1 MMSAGMDGG
10 FRTTQ
15 PAEAAEQLMM
25 NDDLTTLA
33 ERAVGEERAQPE
45 LIDDGHDWPTAEEIG
60 SSEHAA
66 RVAQLLIESPDPAA
80 LSAAA
85 HVLGTMVNGHP
96 EHAVQATHTLSRLL
110 AEAQHPH
117 LEWSIADALRLAW
130 HASAVEPLLRLEGS
144 ASANVR
150 RSVAEGLGS
159 AMSDQVVPAGVEALV
174 RLSQD
179 PDESVRDWATFSLA
193 QLGDDSPAVRAALRA
208 GADDPDYD
216 TRCEALLG
224 LARRRDRDAVERV
237 ATELRTGRVGK
248 LVVEAAAELGD
259 PGLLE
264 PLLGLQ
270 GWWDVDPEL
279 LARAIDASRSGA
291 HA

>member
-1 MMSAGMDGG
+1 
-10 FRTTQ
+10 
-15 PAEAAEQLMM
+15 MM

-33 ERAVGEERAQPE
+33 ERAVDEERAQPE
-45 LIDDGHDWPTAEEIG
+45 LIDDAHDWPTAEEIG
-60 SSEHAA
+60 RSEQGA
-66 RVAQLLIESPDPAA
+66 RVAQLLSESPDPAA

-96 EHAVQATHTLSRLL
+96 EHAVQATQTLSRLL
-110 AEAQHPH
+110 ADAPHPH

-130 HASAVEPLLRLEGS
+130 HTSAVEPLLRLEGS

-159 AMSDQVVPAGVEALV
+159 AMSDQVLPAGVEALI

-179 PDESVRDWATFSLA
+179 PDESVRGWA
-193 QLGDDSPAVRAALRA
+193 
-208 GADDPDYD
+208 
-216 TRCEALLG
+216 ALLG
-224 LARRRDRDAVERV
+224 LARRRNRDAVERV

-279 LARAIDASRSGA
+279 LARAIDASRCGA